1 MPAKV
6 NGLSLQDIVKTEV
19 HKAVKHHAGEIEEI
33 KSLMQAELETAHQL
47 LLGALARIACL
58 EEELSKVHLSNTP
71 SYSVLSSPHSK
82 KQLHLQTL
90 SPK

>member
-33 KSLMQAELETAHQL
+33 KSLMQAELDTAHQL
-47 LLGALARIACL
+47 LLGAL
-58 EEELSKVHLSNTP
+58 
-71 SYSVLSSPHSK
+71 
-82 KQLHLQTL
+82 
-90 SPK
+90 